1 MSKIVKEFTYKNRK
15 CIVCLNHKKCN
26 FDHYLTAYALI
37 PELEELYDKEV
48 EQEPDMFKRMDLPLH
63 DFFNCGGNCTW
74 FGKLFLDNPE
84 YDDKLFC
91 GIDLAHF
98 YNFEY
103 GTNLD
108 VDEAENDIKALVDY
122 LEEYYGEW
130 EKKDETK

>member
-1 MSKIVKEFTYKNRK
+1 MSNIVKEFTYKNRK
-15 CIVCLNHKKCN
+15 CIICLNNKKCN
-26 FDHYLTAYALI
+26 FDHYLTAYALL
-37 PELEELYDKEV
+37 PELEELYNKEV
-48 EQEPDMFKRMDLPLH
+48 EQEPDMFERLELPLH
-63 DFFNCGGNCTW
+63 DFFNCGGNCSW
-74 FGKLFLDNPE
+74 FGKLSFDNPE

-108 VDEAENDIKALVDY
+108 IDEAENDIKALVDY

-130 EKKDETK
+130 NNEVK